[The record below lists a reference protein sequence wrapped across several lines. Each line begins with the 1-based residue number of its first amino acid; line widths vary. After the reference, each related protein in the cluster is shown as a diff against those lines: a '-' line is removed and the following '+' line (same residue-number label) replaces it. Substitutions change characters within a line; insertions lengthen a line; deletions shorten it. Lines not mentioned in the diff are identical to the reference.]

1 MSQARSQTTLD
12 SFFEQLETA
21 SNRIEDKI
29 ALIYAEAEKM
39 SQRIDTLMLQFK
51 NFLAYFNVEIRE
63 IKTEFMNLKEGLHE

>member
-1 MSQARSQTTLD
+1 MSQAQTTLD
-12 SFFEQLETA
+12 SFFEHLETA

-51 NFLAYFNVEIRE
+51 NFLAYFNVEIKE